1 VVAKKDIYK
10 VRAMK
15 RRPNLLSL
23 TLCLSLGLHGCL
35 LFMLSFQYQDGQ
47 REPAQKASAKA
58 MSLVN
63 LALIEPPKEKPAP
76 PREAPPP
83 TPEPVAIPEAPVAE
97 PVETYVALEAPPESA
112 GAPSEAVEPPA
123 SRPAPPAKEP
133 GDAAL
138 TRTYLK
144 NNYEYIQRHIRNKL
158 VYPPE
163 ARRSGVQGVAE
174 LSFVIHTDGQ
184 VSDVRITT
192 SSGSATLDASAVE
205 AIYSAAPFRPPPS
218 QARLVIPV
226 AFRLR

>member
-1 VVAKKDIYK
+1 
-10 VRAMK
+10 MK
-15 RRPNLLSL
+15 RRPKLLSL
-23 TLCLSLGLHGCL
+23 MLCLSLGFHGCL
-35 LFMLSFQYQDGQ
+35 LFMLSFHYQDNQGS
-47 REPAQKASAKA
+47 PAQKASAKA
-58 MSLVN
+58 ISLVN
-63 LALIEPPKEKPAP
+63 LALIEPPPEKPPP

-83 TPEPVAIPEAPVAE
+83 TPEPPVAEEPVPE
-97 PVETYVALEAPPESA
+97 PVETFIALEAPPESA
-112 GAPSEAVEPPA
+112 GVPSEAVETPA
-123 SRPAPPAKEP
+123 SRPTGPAKEP

-144 NNYEYIQRHIRNKL
+144 NNYDYIQRHIRNKL

-163 ARRSGVQGVAE
+163 ARRAGVQGVAE

-205 AIYSAAPFRPPPS
+205 AIYSAAPFRAPPN